1 MEQEISYIDEPTPAP
16 EGGLQYVDDVGAPT
30 AMPGVIVAKRAE
42 EMDYAMGDKSPGYE
56 DLQDK
61 LYMGDEDY
69 ERRYWA
75 HSKNMEKQQ
84 VRRDILEELV
94 LNRPDQATP
103 ELINSILSLRDE
115 DLADPA
121 TALEKSFAARTV
133 SDVVTG
139 AVPEALDD
147 IPEEAINA
155 AMDPYEDIIARAR
168 ITQKKREDQEA
179 RYQAQSTLGTVANW
193 TALLLPGVSFAVQE
207 WAEEPGVNSRWLP
220 GTSKLEQYQ
229 WLNLLP
235 PDQYE
240 KVLTRIVDDLNK
252 INPLEARIFLA
263 EVQHYSTVDKVLEN
277 AGGVLDL
284 VTLGLPKAVSTFNK
298 LNRSLKGAAKAAGA
312 PKVTVQA
319 VHEATGNLEEAA
331 HLEAL
336 KAVQGRA
343 ENAGSPFADMGN
355 KVVSL
360 VNIQKTM
367 EGAMT
372 YLSAD
377 QAIKLKASLQANAG
391 KLLGGVLNDPILV
404 DRLTRDSSALNT
416 AVKSTMESIK
426 TRSKTVQDSV
436 LGLRHEAAE
445 KNIGLDVVVAEY
457 GKITKP
463 VIKGGKKAKG
473 APALKQPSVPGLKD
487 HQLDY
492 IKTEAANGKDAATIA
507 KELRNSLSG
516 KHITEA
522 MVSQAVTGLT
532 TPVKNMPNVSV
543 AVGMNSVEL
552 FDNVEQAIRYAKEDI
567 GLDQFKVKTR
577 GGKFYIEERIPV
589 REDLPTIRNE
599 LVRETS
605 ALTPHSAWTNMY
617 FNWFKSIDSKMSPDM
632 VKENKM
638 IYGASSLVGLMKEA
652 AAPIQKL
659 SKQSMQDMDDFL
671 AFQRDYDRADGT
683 GVGRSNKTVGE
694 FGIEWERNFNRPP
707 TFEEIDAYM
716 TMRQMNDIGFAMTN
730 VGLTVAKG
738 RLGMFN
744 ARIPLLAEN
753 LRETPKLE
761 VTLEKE
767 INWNNGDFEAGI
779 LVWDADPSKWKAK
792 ENYSVI
798 GRAGASKQKTDAL
811 INANGYKVLQLTEVG
826 QQALRAVPELKDF
839 LPQGPLNYILVKD
852 FQRSNLDLRHIP
864 YQDGFRVEYAP
875 GWYLRQPNI
884 KKAESATGHSTY
896 YGDKN
901 LHWFATKAEAT
912 KFHERFQKAQGML
925 KAHRDMNKQ
934 IEKLSKQATELRS
947 NKKPGQ
953 AVKVERERNALE
965 AKMAQ
970 NALDLEKHFRGTMPG
985 KIEKWRGNYEGD
997 DPFLDLDTPLYVTRS
1012 DESVDKA
1019 HNLKSLT
1026 GADGK
1031 PVYHNYRNIKDSPY
1045 NKYNQSI
1052 DLRFAM
1058 ERDDPISTIAEE
1070 GSKTNP
1076 LYKNVPARKLD
1087 ARGVLDRST
1096 TYLARSRYLN
1106 DYKIKAAEHFIEEF
1120 KDLSRYSVDELRQDP
1135 MKHLFSDDFFR
1146 DGLSGDKYT
1155 AAKDVQRSVR
1165 EIVHVKN
1172 ELDRQVHWFRQQAL
1186 DTVFGFSQKAGEY
1199 VEPWVLHKIKDPAQ
1213 YFKNVAF
1220 HLKMLSPHQLV
1231 TQALSH
1237 VHIAARVG
1245 IDRAVE
1251 ALPHS
1256 MLIDGLRWTENPKM
1270 LDKASEYASEFG
1282 MKPEHFKEMFTG
1294 WKRSGAWRVDKEVG
1308 EWQDYLN
1315 TDILHNPANLAKG
1328 GQWVLDKGKWFYK
1341 TGERASRTTAWVA
1354 AYQDWRRANPK
1365 AEMDNKALKQ
1375 IRNKM
1380 DDFTGNMTSA
1390 SNAQWQ
1396 KGMKGIVTQFM
1407 SYPVRI
1413 SEQFLGKRTTA
1424 KEKARMF
1431 AVYGLTYGI
1440 PGAAATA
1447 VPYLPWSDWFREY
1460 TAEKGIDTDANAFV
1474 KLISDGMMSNM
1485 IEDTIGAKVNVQEN
1499 YANGL
1504 TIFADALT
1512 GDKTMAEV
1520 LAGVSG
1526 TSIYDMLK
1534 TSEPALAWALS
1545 TIAGERYPITAQD
1558 WSEFASNSSM
1568 FNNFRKAW
1576 DAAMYGKAFT
1586 KEGAEITDVAPSTAV
1601 MNVLMGVQ
1609 DMRVAD
1615 TYNYGSVLRDSDKH
1629 KREVRKDVKF
1639 EMEAM
1644 MAAVLNDDPET
1655 AEKHR
1660 IKAQMHFEEGQFTP
1674 AEQASIWADVM
1685 RINQNKASEMAK
1697 KFNEMP
1703 PQVRELYF
1711 KRMRQTP
1718 DGQ

>member
-1 MEQEISYIDEPTPAP
+1 MDQELSYVDAP
-16 EGGLQYVDDVGAPT
+16 PSPQEGGLQYVDDHGSPT
-30 AMPGVIVAKRAE
+30 MALPGVLIAKRAE
-42 EMDYAMGDKSPGYE
+42 EYDYAMGEKSPGYE
-56 DLQDK
+56 ALQDTM
-61 LYMGDEDY
+61 YMGDEDY

-75 HSKNMEKQQ
+75 HSKNMENQKI
-84 VRRDILEELV
+84 RRDVMEQLV
-94 LNRPDQATP
+94 LNRPEQVTP
-103 ELINSILSLRDE
+103 ELIESILSMKDS

-121 TALEKSFAARTV
+121 TALEKSFAARAT
-133 SDVVTG
+133 SDIVTG
-139 AVPEALDD
+139 AVPEALDL
-147 IPEEAINA
+147 PEPIINT
-155 AMDPYEDIIARAR
+155 AMDPYEDIIARSR
-168 ITQKKREDQEA
+168 ITQKMREDQEA
-179 RYQAQSTLGTVANW
+179 KYQAQSTLGVVANW
-193 TALLLPGVSFAVQE
+193 TALLLPGVSWATQE

-235 PDQYE
+235 PDQYQ
-240 KVLTRIVDDLNK
+240 KVMTRIVDDLNK
-252 INPLEARIFLA
+252 VNPLEARIFLA
-263 EVQHYSTVDKVLEN
+263 EVHHYGTVDRVLEN
-277 AGGVLDL
+277 AGAVLDV
-284 VTLGLPKAVSTFNK
+284 VTLGLPKAVNTFNK
-298 LNRSLKGAAKAAGA
+298 LNRALKSAAKATGA

-319 VHEATGNLEEAA
+319 VHEAVGNLEEAA
-331 HLEAL
+331 HLEAV

-343 ENAGSPFADMGN
+343 ENAGTPFADMAN

-377 QAIKLKASLQANAG
+377 QAIKLKANLQKNAG

-404 DRLTRDSSALNT
+404 DRLTRESSALST
-416 AVKSTMESIK
+416 AIKSTTEAIRA
-426 TRSKTVQDSV
+426 RSKAVQDSI
-436 LGLRHEAAE
+436 LGLKHEAAE
-445 KNIGLDVVVAEY
+445 KNIGLDIVVAEY
-457 GKITKP
+457 GRPIKP
-463 VIKGGKKAKG
+463 IIKGGKKAKT
-473 APALKQPSVPGLKD
+473 APALGTKIVGRDASGNPLFETTDQVKAPGV
-487 HQLDY
+487 Y
-492 IKTEAANGKDAATIA
+492 
-507 KELRNSLSG
+507 
-516 KHITEA
+516 
-522 MVSQAVTGLT
+522 
-532 TPVKNMPNVSV
+532 V
-543 AVGMNSVEL
+543 AIGENSVDL
-552 FDNVEQAIRYAKEDI
+552 FDNIEQAVRYAKEDI
-567 GLDQFKVKTR
+567 GLDQFRVKTR

-599 LVRETS
+599 MVKETS
-605 ALTPHSAWTNMY
+605 AQTPHSAMTNMY

-652 AAPIQKL
+652 AAPIQRL

-683 GVGRSNKTVGE
+683 GVGRSNKSVGE

-707 TFEEIDAYM
+707 TSDEIEAYF

-753 LRETPKLE
+753 LRQTPKLE
-761 VTLEKE
+761 VTVEKE

-779 LVWDADPSKWKAK
+779 LIWDPDPSKWKAK

-798 GRAGASKQKTDAL
+798 GRQGSSKVKTDAE
-811 INANGYKVLQLTEVG
+811 IRANGYKVLQLTEVG

-901 LHWFATKAEAT
+901 LYWFATKAEAN
-912 KFHERFQKAQGML
+912 KFHERFQKAQDML
-925 KAHRDMNKQ
+925 KSHKAMNKE
-934 IEKLSKQATELRS
+934 IEKLSKRATELRS

-1019 HNLKSLT
+1019 HNLKSMT

-1031 PVYHNYRNIKDSPY
+1031 PIYNNYRNIKDSPY
-1045 NKYNQSI
+1045 NKYNQSV

-1076 LYKNVPARKLD
+1076 IYKRVPARKLD

-1135 MKHLFSDDFFR
+1135 MKHLFSDDFFK
-1146 DGLSGDKYT
+1146 DGLAGAKYT
-1155 AAKDVQRSVR
+1155 AGKDVQRSVR

-1186 DTVFGFSQKAGEY
+1186 DTVFGFSKKAGEY

-1231 TQALSH
+1231 TQGLSH
-1237 VHIAARVG
+1237 VHIAGRVG

-1256 MLIDGLRWTENPKM
+1256 MIIDGLRWTENPKM
-1270 LDKASEYASEFG
+1270 LDKAADMAAEFG
-1282 MKPEHFKEMFTG
+1282 MRPDHFKEMFTG

-1315 TDILHNPANLAKG
+1315 TDILHNPANVAKG

-1354 AYQDWRRANPK
+1354 AYQQWRRANPK

-1375 IRNKM
+1375 IRNSM

-1396 KGMKGIVTQFM
+1396 KGMKGVITQFM

-1431 AVYGLTYGI
+1431 AVYGLTYGL

-1460 TAEKGIDTDANAFV
+1460 TAQNGVDTDAQQFV
-1474 KLISDGMMSNM
+1474 KLLSDGMMSMM

-1504 TIFADALT
+1504 TIFADALS

-1526 TSIYDMLK
+1526 TAIYDMLK
-1534 TSEPALAWALS
+1534 STEPALAWALAP
-1545 TIAGERYPITAQD
+1545 IAGERFPLTQQD
-1558 WSEFASNSSM
+1558 FSQFASNSSM

-1586 KEGAEITDVAPSTAV
+1586 KEGEEITDVAPSTAV
-1601 MNVLMGVQ
+1601 MNIIMGVQ

-1615 TYNYGSVLRDSDKH
+1615 TYNYGSVLRDMDKH
-1629 KREVRKDVKF
+1629 KREVRKDIKV

-1644 MAAVLNDDPET
+1644 MDAVMKEDPET

-1660 IKAQMHFEEGQFTP
+1660 IRAQMFYEEGQFTP
-1674 AEQASIWADVM
+1674 SEQASIWADVI
-1685 RINQNKASEMAK
+1685 RQNSNKASEMAK
-1697 KFNEMP
+1697 KFNEQP
-1703 PQVRELYF
+1703 PQIRELYF